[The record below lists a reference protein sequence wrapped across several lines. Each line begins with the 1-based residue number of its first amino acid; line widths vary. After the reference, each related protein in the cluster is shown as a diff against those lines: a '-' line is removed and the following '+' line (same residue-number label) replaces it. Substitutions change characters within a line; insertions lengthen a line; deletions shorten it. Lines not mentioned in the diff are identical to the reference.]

1 MPTYIF
7 FAILITFLVLIVIL
21 VFRLTKQREDKLLH
35 QKIDLLRE
43 EFTKH
48 MLAAQ
53 GNLLENTRS
62 VSQELHKLYEKVGSL
77 DRESNEILVLTKS
90 FHDILKPTKTRG
102 IVGEAILD
110 NLIKDVLPQDAVLS
124 QYTFKNGKKID
135 FAIKMSSG
143 IIPID
148 AKFSLDTFR
157 NYLDAVESE
166 KERQK
171 KIFTDSVK
179 RRIDETAAYIFP
191 EEGTTDFSLMY
202 VPSEA
207 VYYFIIVETA
217 LFEYAQK
224 KRVFVVG
231 PNTIYVYLKT
241 ICIGFQALKI
251 EAKAKEIYNSVR
263 QLDEEVRTVLQE
275 YIVLGTHLRNSSAK
289 YDEVR
294 KKIEN
299 ISLKVGSIGKQD

>member
-1 MPTYIF
+1 
-7 FAILITFLVLIVIL
+7 
-21 VFRLTKQREDKLLH
+21 
-35 QKIDLLRE
+35 
-43 EFTKH
+43 

-53 GNLLENTRS
+53 GNLLENNRV

-77 DRESNEILVLTKS
+77 DRESSEILLLTKS

-110 NLIKDVLPQDAVLS
+110 NLIKDVLPQEVITP
-124 QYTFKNGKKID
+124 QYAFKNGKKID
-135 FAIKMSSG
+135 FAIKMASG

-148 AKFSLDTFR
+148 AKFSLETFR
-157 NYLDAVESE
+157 NYLDAAEG
-166 KERQK
+166 ERERYK
-171 KIFTDSVK
+171 KVFIDSVK
-179 RRIDETAAYIFP
+179 KRIDETAAYIYT

-207 VYYFIIVETA
+207 VYYFIIVETT
-217 LFEYAQK
+217 LFDYAQK

-231 PNTIYVYLKT
+231 PNTIYAYLKT

-263 QLDEEVRTVLQE
+263 QLDEEIRTMLEE
-275 YIVLGTHLRNSSAK
+275 YIILGTHLRNASVK
-289 YDEVR
+289 HDEIR

-299 ISLKVGSIGKQD
+299 ISVRVSSIGKQH

>member
-1 MPTYIF
+1 MPTPIF
-7 FAILITFLVLIVIL
+7 FITLFTFLVLIVIL
-21 VFRLTKQREDKLLH
+21 VLRLTKQREDTLLH
-35 QKIDLLRE
+35 QKIDSLRE

-48 MLAAQ
+48 MIAAQ
-53 GNLLENTRS
+53 GNLLENSRA

-77 DRESNEILVLTKS
+77 DRESSEILILTKS

-110 NLIKDVLPQDAVLS
+110 NLIKDVLPQDVIAS
-124 QYTFKNGKKID
+124 QYAFKNGKKID
-135 FAIKMSSG
+135 FAIKMASG

-157 NYLDAVESE
+157 NYLDATEGE

-171 KIFTDSVK
+171 KVFVDSVK
-179 RRIDETAAYIFP
+179 KRIDETAAYIFT

-217 LFEYAQK
+217 LLDYAQK

-263 QLDEEVRTVLQE
+263 QLDEEIRTVLQE
-275 YIVLGTHLRNSSAK
+275 YVVLGTHLRNASVK

-294 KKIEN
+294 KKIE
-299 ISLKVGSIGKQD
+299 SVSVRVGSIGKQD